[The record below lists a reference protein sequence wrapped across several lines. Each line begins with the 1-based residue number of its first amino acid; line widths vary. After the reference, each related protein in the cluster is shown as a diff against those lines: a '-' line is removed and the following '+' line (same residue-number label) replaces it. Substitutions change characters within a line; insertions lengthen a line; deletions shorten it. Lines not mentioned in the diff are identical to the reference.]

1 MKLKLHLFGLLF
13 ICLAT
18 IIVRC
23 NREPTRPS
31 YQSGHLIVHLT
42 DAPARFEAVKITF
55 SEISAHI
62 DSDWVKLKLKSD
74 STVNLLDYANGK
86 TLILAQGDVP
96 VGNYTQIRLK
106 IKSALIDIDGL
117 TYPLDVPSGA
127 QSGLKFRL
135 NLDVQPGSSY
145 ELVIDFDAN
154 RSILVTGPKNNPASY
169 KLKPCIRVLSK
180 AMTGS
185 IAGTVSNARDLPIA
199 YAIQSADTVT
209 SSMADPMNGRF
220 LLAFL
225 PKGNY
230 TVSLRDTVGRAFSK
244 DLISVLPGK
253 SFDLGIITLQ

>member
-1 MKLKLHLFGLLF
+1 MQSKAILLVSLCTWF
-13 ICLAT
+13 VMGTMGCD
-18 IIVRC
+18 
-23 NREPTRPS
+23 REPTKPS
-31 YQSGHLIVHLT
+31 NRTGHIIVHLT
-42 DAPARFEAVKITF
+42 DAPARFDAVNITF

-62 DSDWVKLKLKSD
+62 DSDWVNVELESD

-86 TLILAQGDVP
+86 TLVLAQGDVP
-96 VGNYTQIRLK
+96 AGHYTQIRLK
-106 IKSALIDIDGL
+106 IKSAQIAIDGL

-154 RSILVTGPKNNPASY
+154 RSILVTGPKNNLASY

-185 IAGTVSNARDLPIA
+185 ITGTVSNARDLPVA
-199 YAIQSADTVT
+199 YAIQSADTIT
-209 SSMADPMNGRF
+209 STMTDPDNGRF

-225 PKGNY
+225 PEGNY
-230 TVSLRDTVGRAFSK
+230 TVSLRDTLGRAFSK
-244 DLISVLPGK
+244 DFVLVSPGK